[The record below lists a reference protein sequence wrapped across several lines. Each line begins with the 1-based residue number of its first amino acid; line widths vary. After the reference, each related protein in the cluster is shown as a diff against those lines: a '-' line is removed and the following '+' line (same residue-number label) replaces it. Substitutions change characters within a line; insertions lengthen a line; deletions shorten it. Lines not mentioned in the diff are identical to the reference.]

1 MEQISNKS
9 LKLALVGLGR
19 VAEKHLKA
27 IKHLGNTYEI
37 VALVDNNSN
46 RQVEVNEKFEL
57 NLNDTNFFQSLEA
70 FYESGLKA
78 DVVAIAT
85 PSGTHYSLAKLAL
98 EHGSHLM
105 VEKPLTLNLEEAY
118 ELLELSRNKNLKIA
132 VGHIYRFFPIV
143 DQLQKD
149 IAAGE
154 FGKILA
160 ADVIVHWG
168 HDQAYYD
175 QSAWR
180 GTWAQDGGAMMN
192 QTVHALDLMTWLLSS
207 KIVSIQGQ
215 IKQLTHK
222 MEAEDYGAALL
233 EMDKDFICRIEGT
246 TNTPDNQQSASFY
259 ISTERAEISAGLK
272 KKKPYFSIIKR
283 DGKKLT
289 GKYIRAFLAKAWKN
303 GIKKS
308 INEFSNPHTGIFK
321 DLATAILEDR
331 SPRANGLDGLQ
342 SVEAILAIY
351 KSALN
356 DGNSVKLP
364 IEKDFTLEQMQGF
377 FE

>member
-9 LKLALVGLGR
+9 LKLVLVGLGR

-27 IKHLGNTYEI
+27 VKHLGDTYEI

-46 RQVEVNEKFEL
+46 RQIEVNEKFNL
-57 NLNDTNFFQSLEA
+57 NLNTNNFFQSLA
-70 FYESGLKA
+70 DFYESGLNA

-98 EHGSHLM
+98 EHGSNLM

-118 ELLELSRNKNLKIA
+118 ELLELSLSKNLKVA

-149 IAAGE
+149 IVAGE
-154 FGKILA
+154 FGKVLA

-175 QSAWR
+175 QAAWR

-192 QTVHALDLMTWLLSS
+192 QTVHALDLMTWILSS
-207 KIVSIQGQ
+207 KINSVQGQ

-233 EMDKDFICRIEGT
+233 GMDKGFVCRIEGT
-246 TNTPDNQQSASFY
+246 TNTPENQQSASFY

-272 KKKPYFSIIKR
+272 KKKPYFSIIRR
-283 DGKKLT
+283 DGKNLT
-289 GKYIRAFLAKAWKN
+289 GKYIRAFIAKVWKN
-303 GIKKS
+303 GIRKS

-321 DLATAILEDR
+321 DLAIAIHEDL
-331 SPRANGLDGLQ
+331 SPRANILDGLQ

-364 IEKDFTLEQMQGF
+364 VEKDFTLEQMKSF
-377 FE
+377 FN

>member
-9 LKLALVGLGR
+9 LKLVLVGLGR
-19 VAEKHLKA
+19 VAEKHIKA
-27 IKHLGNTYEI
+27 VKHLGNTYEI
-37 VALVDNNSN
+37 VALVDNNAS
-46 RQVEVNEKFEL
+46 RQVEVNETFNL
-57 NLNDTNFFQSLEA
+57 NLNTNNFFQSLA
-70 FYESGLKA
+70 DFYESGSNA

-105 VEKPLTLNLEEAY
+105 VEKPLTLNLQEAY
-118 ELLELSRNKNLKIA
+118 ELLELSRIKNLKVA

-149 IAAGE
+149 IANGE
-154 FGKILA
+154 FGKVLA

-175 QSAWR
+175 QAAWR

-207 KIVSIQGQ
+207 KIDSVQGQ
-215 IKQLTHK
+215 IKQLNHK

-233 EMDKDFICRIEGT
+233 EMDKGFVCRIEGT
-246 TNTPDNQQSASFY
+246 TNTPENQQSASFY

-272 KKKPYFSIIKR
+272 KKKPYFSIIRR

-289 GKYIRAFLAKAWKN
+289 GKYIRAFLAKVWKN
-303 GIKKS
+303 GVRKS
-308 INEFSNPHTGIFK
+308 INEFTNPHTGIFK
-321 DLATAILEDR
+321 DLATSIHQNR
-331 SPRANGLDGLQ
+331 SPRANVLDGLQ

-364 IEKDFTLEQMQGF
+364 IEKDFTLGQMKGF
-377 FE
+377 F